1 MLSVDAAFDRLDS
14 ALRQMG
20 YASTKEESPPDPSDD
35 RLAIYRR
42 RKMAVRVAWS
52 AKARMLSLQVEA
64 DGEWVDF
71 AKRGFGPQ
79 GLEDTAVDALVRA
92 IRNEV
97 AETSTDPG

>member
-20 YASTKEESPPDPSDD
+20 YAAVKGEAPSDPSGD
-35 RLAIYRR
+35 RLAVFRR
-42 RKMAVRVAWS
+42 RSMSVRVAWS
-52 AKARMLSLQVEA
+52 DKSRMLSLQVEA

>member
-20 YASTKEESPPDPSDD
+20 YTAVKGESPSDPSAD
-35 RLAIYRR
+35 RLAAYKRR
-42 RKMAVRVAWS
+42 NMSVRVAWS
-52 AKARMLSLQVEA
+52 DKARMLSLQVEA

>member
-1 MLSVDAAFDRLDS
+1 MS
-14 ALRQMG
+14 
-20 YASTKEESPPDPSDD
+20 
-35 RLAIYRR
+35 
-42 RKMAVRVAWS
+42 VRVVWTD
-52 AKARMLSLQVEA
+52 KARMLSLQVEA

>member
-1 MLSVDAAFDRLDS
+1 
-14 ALRQMG
+14 
-20 YASTKEESPPDPSDD
+20 
-35 RLAIYRR
+35 
-42 RKMAVRVAWS
+42 
-52 AKARMLSLQVEA
+52 MLSLQVEA